1 MNIAKVAGKI
11 QAQNHQFSGKLSR
24 GLPKISRR
32 FIEEMVYGIQ
42 ARGSVRLSEIAR
54 SLNEKIP
61 LRKTLNRLSQ
71 QLKRPG
77 LVEEI
82 EDALIAEGKRR
93 IKEDTL
99 LIVDVS
105 DITKPYAEKMEYL
118 AKVRDGSNK
127 VIGEGY
133 WTMQVVGVECGGKE
147 ITPLYHE
154 LYSQRSPDFI
164 SENQEILKAIER
176 VCTQVKESGIWVLD
190 RGGDRGRLF
199 TYFLENK
206 KRFIVRLVGDRNL
219 VYRGKEVLALNV
231 AESCPLVY
239 RERVIKEEKGEEK
252 AYTVDYGFRK
262 VKLPGRR
269 GLLYLVVVKGF
280 GSDPMMLLITE
291 EVWKSRQRLWWFV
304 EAYITRWRIE
314 ETIRFVKQSYKLEDI
329 RVLTYDR
336 LRNMMGLVL
345 AASYFAAVYLGL
357 RAKME
362 ILVTHVLKASKRIF
376 GIPDF
381 RYYAIAD
388 GIRELL
394 NRYDKGIVRPPVLIT
409 HNIQLTLF
417 DP

>member
-1 MNIAKVAGKI
+1 
-11 QAQNHQFSGKLSR
+11 
-24 GLPKISRR
+24 
-32 FIEEMVYGIQ
+32 
-42 ARGSVRLSEIAR
+42 
-54 SLNEKIP
+54 
-61 LRKTLNRLSQ
+61 
-71 QLKRPG
+71 
-77 LVEEI
+77 
-82 EDALIAEGKRR
+82 
-93 IKEDTL
+93 
-99 LIVDVS
+99 
-105 DITKPYAEKMEYL
+105 
-118 AKVRDGSNK
+118 
-127 VIGEGY
+127 
-133 WTMQVVGVECGGKE
+133 MQVVGVACGEKE

-164 SENQEILKAIER
+164 SENQEIIKAIER
-176 VCTQVKESGIWVLD
+176 VCTQVKENGIWVLD

-199 TYFLENK
+199 TYFLEHK
-206 KRFIVRLVGDRNL
+206 KRFLVRLVGDRHL

-231 AESCPLVY
+231 AEGCPLLY

-262 VKLPGRR
+262 VKLRGRR
-269 GLLYLVVVKGF
+269 ELLYLVVVKGF
-280 GSDPMMLLITE
+280 GSDPMMLLTTE

-329 RVLTYDR
+329 RVLTYER

-345 AASYFAAVYLGL
+345 AASYFAAVYLGF

-376 GIPDF
+376 GVPDF

-394 NRYDKGIVRPPVLIT
+394 NRHNKGIMKSPVVLT
-409 HNIQLTLF
+409 TSTQLFLF

>member
-1 MNIAKVAGKI
+1 MNIAKVARKI
-11 QAQNHQFSGKLSR
+11 QAQNHQFSGKLSG
-24 GLPKISRR
+24 GLPKVSRR

-54 SLNEKIP
+54 SLNEGIP
-61 LRKTLNRLSQ
+61 LRKTINRLSR
-71 QLKRPG
+71 QLKRPR

-82 EDALIAEGKRR
+82 EDALIEEGKRR

-105 DITKPYAEKMEYL
+105 DISKPYAEKMEYL
-118 AKVRDGSNK
+118 ALVRDGSNK

-133 WTMQVVGVECGGKE
+133 WTMQVVGVECGEKE

-154 LYSQRSPDFI
+154 LYSQSSPDFI

-176 VCTQVKESGIWVLD
+176 VSRQVEERGIWVLD
-190 RGGDRGRLF
+190 RGGDRGRIFNYL
-199 TYFLENK
+199 LENR
-206 KRFIVRLVGDRNL
+206 KRFIVRLVGDRN
-219 VYRGKEVLALNV
+219 VMYRGKEVLALDV
-231 AESCPLVY
+231 AESCSLPY
-239 RERVIKEEKGEEK
+239 RERVIKEEKGKEK
-252 AYTVDYGFRK
+252 AYIVDYGFRK
-262 VKLPGRR
+262 VKLPGR
-269 GLLYLVVVKGF
+269 GELLYLVVVKGF
-280 GSDPMMLLITE
+280 GEEPMMLLTTE
-291 EVWKSRQRLWWFV
+291 EVWKSRRRLWWFV

-381 RYYAIAD
+381 RYYAVAD

-394 NRYDKGIVRPPVLIT
+394 NRYDKGIVRSSVIIT
-409 HNIQLTLF
+409 HNKQLTLF

>member
-1 MNIAKVAGKI
+1 MNIAKIAKKI

-24 GLPKISRR
+24 GLPKVSRR

-42 ARGSVRLSEIAR
+42 TRGSVRLRERAR
-54 SLNEKIP
+54 SLNEGIP
-61 LRKTLNRLSQ
+61 LGKTINRLSQ
-71 QLKRPG
+71 QLTRPG
-77 LVEEI
+77 LVEQI
-82 EDALIAEGKRR
+82 EDALIAEGKSR

-105 DITKPYAEKMEYL
+105 DITKPYAKKMEYL
-118 AKVRDGSNK
+118 AQVRDGSNHL
-127 VIGEGY
+127 IGEGY
-133 WTMQVVGVECGGKE
+133 WTMEVVGVACGEKE

-154 LYSQRSPDFI
+154 LYSQNSPNFI
-164 SENQEILKAIER
+164 SENREIVKAIEKIGR
-176 VCTQVKESGIWVLD
+176 RIRGRGIWVID
-190 RGGDRGRLF
+190 RGGDRGKLF
-199 TYFLENK
+199 KYLLEHE
-206 KRFIVRLVGDRNL
+206 KRFIVSLVGDRNL
-219 VYRGKEVLALNV
+219 VYRGKEVLALSL
-231 AESCPLVY
+231 AESCPLLY
-239 RERVIKEEKGEEK
+239 RERVVKEDKGEEK
-252 AYTVDYGFRK
+252 AYTVEYGFRK
-262 VKLPGRR
+262 VRLPGRKER
-269 GLLYLVVVKGF
+269 LYLVVVKGF
-280 GSDPMMLLITE
+280 GSDPMMLLTTE
-291 EVWKSRQRLWWFV
+291 QVVKKRQRLWWFV

-345 AASYFAAVYLGL
+345 AASYFASVYLGF

-394 NRYDKGIVRPPVLIT
+394 NRYNKGIVKSPLLMT
-409 HNIQLTLF
+409 SSKQLVLF

>member
-1 MNIAKVAGKI
+1 MNIAKVARKI
-11 QAQNHQFSGKLSR
+11 QGQIHQFSGKLSR
-24 GLPKISRR
+24 RLPKVARR
-32 FIEEMVYGIQ
+32 FIEEMIYGIQ
-42 ARGSVRLSEIAR
+42 TRGSVRLSEIAR
-54 SLNEKIP
+54 SLNEGIP
-61 LRKTLNRLSQ
+61 LKKTINRLSQ

-77 LVEEI
+77 LLEDVEEAI
-82 EDALIAEGKRR
+82 IAEGKNR

-118 AKVRDGSNK
+118 AQVRDGSNK

-133 WTMQVVGVECGGKE
+133 WTMQVVGVECGEKE

-154 LYSQRSPDFI
+154 LYSQSSPDFI
-164 SENQEILKAIER
+164 SENREILKAIER
-176 VCTQVKESGIWVLD
+176 VGEDIKGRGIWVID

-199 TYFLENK
+199 KYLLESK

-219 VYRGKEVLALNV
+219 VYRGKEVLALSL
-231 AESCPLVY
+231 AESCPLLY
-239 RERVIKEEKGEEK
+239 SERVVKEEKGEEK
-252 AYTVDYGFRK
+252 AYTLEYGFRK
-262 VKLPGRR
+262 VRLPGREER
-269 GLLYLVVVKGF
+269 LYLVVVKGF
-280 GSDPMMLLITE
+280 GSKPMLLLTTE
-291 EVWKSRQRLWWFV
+291 EVEKKRQRLWWFV
-304 EAYITRWRIE
+304 EAYLTRWMIE
-314 ETIRFVKQSYKLEDI
+314 ETIRFVKQSYRLEDI

-345 AASYFAAVYLGL
+345 AASYFAAVYLGF
-357 RAKME
+357 RVKME

-394 NRYDKGIVRPPVLIT
+394 NRYNRGIVEFTTIIT
-409 HNIQLTLF
+409 GSKQLALF

>member
-11 QAQNHQFSGKLSR
+11 QGQIHQFSGKLSR
-24 GLPKISRR
+24 SLPKVCGR
-32 FIEEMVYGIQ
+32 FIEEMIYGIQ
-42 ARGSVRLSEIAR
+42 TRGSVKLSEIAR
-54 SLNEKIP
+54 SLNEGIT
-61 LRKTLNRLSQ
+61 LQKTINRLSQ

-77 LVEEI
+77 LVEQI
-82 EDALIAEGKRR
+82 EGAIITEGERR
-93 IKEDTL
+93 IQEDTL

-118 AKVRDGSNK
+118 AHVRDGSDK

-133 WTMQVVGVECGGKE
+133 WTMQVVGVECGEKE

-164 SENQEILKAIER
+164 SENQEIHKAVER
-176 VCTQVKESGIWVLD
+176 VCTHVQARGIWVID

-199 TYFLENK
+199 NYFLEHK
-206 KRFIVRLVGDRNL
+206 KRFIVRLVGDRNV
-219 VYRGKEVLALNV
+219 VYRGKAVLALHL
-231 AESCPLVY
+231 AESCPLLY

-262 VKLPGRR
+262 VKLPGRSE
-269 GLLYLVVVKGF
+269 LLYMVVVKGF
-280 GSDPMMLLITE
+280 GSDPMMLLTTE
-291 EVWKSRQRLWWFV
+291 EVWKSRRRLWWFV

-314 ETIRFVKQSYKLEDI
+314 ETIRFVKQSYQLEDI

-345 AASYFAAVYLGL
+345 AASYFAAVYLGF

-394 NRYDKGIVRPPVLIT
+394 NKYDKGIVKSPALIT
-409 HNIQLTLF
+409 HNKQPTLF
-417 DP
+417 DL

>member
-11 QAQNHQFSGKLSR
+11 QAQNHHFSGKLSG
-24 GLPKISRR
+24 GLPKVSRR

-54 SLNEKIP
+54 SLNEGIP
-61 LRKTLNRLSQ
+61 LRKTINRLSQ

-77 LVEEI
+77 LVAEI

-93 IKEDTL
+93 IQEDTL

-118 AKVRDGSNK
+118 AQVRDGSNK

-133 WTMQVVGVECGGKE
+133 WTMQVVGVACGEKE

-164 SENQEILKAIER
+164 SENQEIIKAIER
-176 VCTQVKESGIWVLD
+176 ICTQVKENGIWVLD

-206 KRFIVRLVGDRNL
+206 KRFLVRLVGDRHL
-219 VYRGKEVLALNV
+219 VYRGKELLALNL
-231 AESCPLVY
+231 AEGCPLLY

-262 VKLPGRR
+262 VRLPGRR
-269 GLLYLVVVKGF
+269 ELLYLVVVKGF
-280 GSDPMMLLITE
+280 GSDPMMLLTTE

-345 AASYFAAVYLGL
+345 AASYFAAVYLGF

-376 GIPDF
+376 GVPDF

-394 NRYDKGIVRPPVLIT
+394 NRHNKGIMKYPVVLT
-409 HNIQLTLF
+409 TSKQLFLF

>member
-11 QAQNHQFSGKLSR
+11 QGQIHQFSGKLSR
-24 GLPKISRR
+24 SLPKVCGR
-32 FIEEMVYGIQ
+32 FIEEMIYGIQ
-42 ARGSVRLSEIAR
+42 TRGSVKLSEIAR
-54 SLNEKIP
+54 SLNEGIT
-61 LRKTLNRLSQ
+61 LQKTINRLSQ

-77 LVEEI
+77 LVEQI
-82 EDALIAEGKRR
+82 EGAIITEGEHR
-93 IKEDTL
+93 IQEDTL

-118 AKVRDGSNK
+118 AHVRDGSDK

-133 WTMQVVGVECGGKE
+133 WTMQVVGVECGEKE

-164 SENQEILKAIER
+164 SENQEIHKAVER
-176 VCTQVKESGIWVLD
+176 VCTHVQARGIWVID

-199 TYFLENK
+199 NYFLEHK

-219 VYRGKEVLALNV
+219 VYRGKAVLALHL
-231 AESCPLVY
+231 AESCPLLY

-252 AYTVDYGFRK
+252 AYMVDYGFRK
-262 VKLPGRR
+262 VKLPGRSE
-269 GLLYLVVVKGF
+269 LLYMVVVKGF
-280 GSDPMMLLITE
+280 GSDPMMLLTTE
-291 EVWKSRQRLWWFV
+291 EVWKSRRRLWWFV

-314 ETIRFVKQSYKLEDI
+314 ETIRFVKQSYQLEDI

-345 AASYFAAVYLGL
+345 AASYFAAVYLGF

-394 NRYDKGIVRPPVLIT
+394 NKYDKGIVKSPALIT
-409 HNIQLTLF
+409 HNKQPTLF
-417 DP
+417 DL

>member
-11 QAQNHQFSGKLSR
+11 QAQNHHFSGKLSG
-24 GLPKISRR
+24 GLPKVSRR

-54 SLNEKIP
+54 SLNEGIP
-61 LRKTLNRLSQ
+61 LRKTINRLSQ

-77 LVEEI
+77 LVAEI

-93 IKEDTL
+93 IQEDTL

-118 AKVRDGSNK
+118 AQVRDGSNK

-133 WTMQVVGVECGGKE
+133 WTMQVVGVACGEKE

-164 SENQEILKAIER
+164 SENQEIIKAIER
-176 VCTQVKESGIWVLD
+176 ICTQVKENGIWVLD

-206 KRFIVRLVGDRNL
+206 KRFLVRLVGDRHL
-219 VYRGKEVLALNV
+219 VYRGKEVLALNL
-231 AESCPLVY
+231 AEGCPLLY

-269 GLLYLVVVKGF
+269 KLLYLVVVKGF
-280 GSDPMMLLITE
+280 GSDPMMLLTTE
-291 EVWKSRQRLWWFV
+291 EVWKSRKRLWWFV

-314 ETIRFVKQSYKLEDI
+314 ETIRFVKQSYRLEDI
-329 RVLTYDR
+329 RVLTYER

-345 AASYFAAVYLGL
+345 AASYFAAVYLGF

-376 GIPDF
+376 GVPDF

-394 NRYDKGIVRPPVLIT
+394 NRYNKGIMKSPVVLT
-409 HNIQLTLF
+409 TSKQLFLF